1 MPIHTAFFCIG
12 LMFDGNGAY
21 QPILEYKP
29 DTAAA
34 EAWMKNIVNLKRT
47 VNGVSQ
53 DKRMWTHR
61 IIIAIR
67 SPLGTRDHLDF
78 AGQRLTRSPIT
89 INTQTFLCGHIPQD
103 TPNHLGAPL
112 TYGRHDCKQCQVVV
126 LHANIYETA
135 DVAPINFLWQTAI
148 WKQHRLTTSIIDCSD
163 YRFALL
169 NSSLDSQVQYLYD
182 YKALPYLII
191 ETYIKE
197 LLNDIGRAKR
207 AEFSVVPPPT
217 IFERFEHHIVLQHR
231 CLAYIPFLCWLSDFD
246 ILVETLYACE
256 SCLRSCLIHCASI
269 LQATLI
275 YANEELNHLNQ
286 FLHFELS
293 FQNNVKLSAQAA
305 PRDSCCDHCT
315 QIKHM
320 AYIAFSLIPLTIIVT
335 LLGVYLPS
343 IWKMKWIVYLIL
355 LAFGLHLI
363 LRHYIRITLSAMRQT
378 LLGYI
383 TETRRTAGIALTH
396 IARLL
401 TREYSCCS
409 GRTRY

>member
-103 TPNHLGAPL
+103 NPNHLGAPL

-126 LHANIYETA
+126 LHANIHETS

-246 ILVETLYACE
+246 ILVETF
-256 SCLRSCLIHCASI
+256 CADGWWMM
-269 LQATLI
+269 
-275 YANEELNHLNQ
+275 
-286 FLHFELS
+286 S
-293 FQNNVKLSAQAA
+293 FVAKEPSA
-305 PRDSCCDHCT
+305 S
-315 QIKHM
+315 
-320 AYIAFSLIPLTIIVT
+320 V
-335 LLGVYLPS
+335 
-343 IWKMKWIVYLIL
+343 
-355 LAFGLHLI
+355 
-363 LRHYIRITLSAMRQT
+363 
-378 LLGYI
+378 
-383 TETRRTAGIALTH
+383 
-396 IARLL
+396 
-401 TREYSCCS
+401 
-409 GRTRY
+409 

>member
-1 MPIHTAFFCIG
+1 
-12 LMFDGNGAY
+12 
-21 QPILEYKP
+21 
-29 DTAAA
+29 
-34 EAWMKNIVNLKRT
+34 
-47 VNGVSQ
+47 
-53 DKRMWTHR
+53 
-61 IIIAIR
+61 IAIR

-103 TPNHLGAPL
+103 NPNHLGAPL

-246 ILVETLYACE
+246 ILVET
-256 SCLRSCLIHCASI
+256 
-269 LQATLI
+269 
-275 YANEELNHLNQ
+275 
-286 FLHFELS
+286 
-293 FQNNVKLSAQAA
+293 
-305 PRDSCCDHCT
+305 
-315 QIKHM
+315 
-320 AYIAFSLIPLTIIVT
+320 
-335 LLGVYLPS
+335 
-343 IWKMKWIVYLIL
+343 
-355 LAFGLHLI
+355 
-363 LRHYIRITLSAMRQT
+363 
-378 LLGYI
+378 
-383 TETRRTAGIALTH
+383 
-396 IARLL
+396 
-401 TREYSCCS
+401 
-409 GRTRY
+409 